1 MKLRAR
7 LALAAAAVALP
18 LALALAGVDQAEH
31 RRAAEAR
38 LIDFVQRTVPVM
50 RDACEVDPASFGGQI
65 QPPSQ
70 PPPWPPPPGPPPA
83 GPPPGGPPPRAR
95 PAAVYA
101 YDPSFHSDNPRA
113 PPLPASGVAALAG
126 ADVASAGPSF
136 FSDEVA
142 VVVRMPWR
150 EGPCAIVLATGTTDP
165 SWGAILPE
173 SYLWLLP
180 TLAVFAATLAAAGP
194 LVRRIRRLT
203 AAVARSAAHAYAD
216 PIDVEGAD
224 EVADLA
230 RAFDTAGAEVR
241 RRLSERDAR
250 ERALRQFLANT
261 THDVMLPLTALQGHL
276 ATLREQAAEGRVDAR
291 LVVAAMDETHYAAS
305 LLSDLV
311 AAARLDGASPRL
323 ELAPVDL
330 GALVRRVA
338 GRHATIA
345 RELGVALEHAV
356 PGEPLSTLADVTLLE
371 QAVSN
376 VTYNAVH
383 YNRPGGHV
391 AIVLEPSLHDG
402 SAGFC
407 LRVLDDG
414 PGLSDEELTRIAERG
429 FRGQEAR
436 SRRPD
441 GQGLGLHIARR
452 AADLHGLAL
461 RFARSEH
468 GGLEVTFEGPR
479 CLPA

>member
-7 LALAAAAVALP
+7 LALASAAVALP
-18 LALALAGVDQAEH
+18 LALALFGVDQAER

-38 LIDFVQRTVPVM
+38 LVSFVQRTVPGL
-50 RDACEVDPASFGGQI
+50 RDACEADPAAFGAQL
-65 QPPSQ
+65 Q
-70 PPPWPPPPGPPPA
+70 PPGPPPP
-83 GPPPGGPPPRAR
+83 GRPPPGPPPRAR
-95 PAAVYA
+95 PAVVYA
-101 YDPSFHSDNPRA
+101 YDSSFHSENPRA
-113 PPLPASGVAALAG
+113 PTVKASRVEALG
-126 ADVASAGPSF
+126 DADVAPASPSF
-136 FSDEVA
+136 FGDEVA

-150 EGPCAIVLATGTTDP
+150 EGRCAIVLATGTTDP

-180 TLAVFAATLAAAGP
+180 TLGVFAAALAAAGP

-203 AAVARSAAHAYAD
+203 AAVARSAAHAYAE

-224 EVADLA
+224 ELADLA

-241 RRLSERDAR
+241 RRLDERDAR
-250 ERALRQFLANT
+250 EQALRQFLANA

-276 ATLREQAAEGRVDAR
+276 ATLREQCERDGRVDGR
-291 LVVAAMDETHYAAS
+291 VVVAAMDETHYAAS
-305 LLSDLV
+305 VLSNLV
-311 AAARLDGASPRL
+311 AAARLDGAAPRL
-323 ELAPVDL
+323 ALAPVDL
-330 GALVRRVA
+330 ASLVRRVV

-345 RELGVALEHAV
+345 RELGVSLEHAV
-356 PGEPLSTLADVTLLE
+356 PGDPLTTLADVTLLE

-391 AIVLEPSLHDG
+391 ALVLEPALHDG
-402 SAGFC
+402 SAAFS
-407 LRVLDDG
+407 LRILDDG
-414 PGLSDEELTRIAERG
+414 PGLPDDELARIAERG

-452 AADLHGLAL
+452 AADLHGISL

-479 CLPA
+479 VAP